1 MKIKNIVDILE
12 SVAPLSLQESY
23 DNSGLIIGELE
34 QVIDSAIICL
44 DATEDVVREAIE
56 LQCKLIIAHHPIV
69 FKGLKRFNNNDYVER
84 VVSLAIKNDIAIYA
98 IHTNLDNALHNGVNH
113 KIADILGLS
122 NIVTLAPKP
131 QQVKKLTF
139 VSNPIVSNEVRA
151 QLQEIGA
158 GIIYPNGPEH
168 YISVGSYSLQGQNLP
183 VVKVEMSFPADRL
196 GQVLNYLQNRSDIS
210 YEISDISN
218 VHPNIGAGLVGHL
231 PAEMEMSAFLH
242 FLKEKME
249 VSCLKYTKPHTDKV
263 SKVALCG
270 GSGSFL
276 LGNAIRQKADIFISS
291 DFKYHDFFDANDN
304 ITIADIGHY
313 ESEQFTMQLIFEII
327 SNKLPNFAVHYTKCR
342 TNPVFYL

>member
-84 VVSLAIKNDIAIYA
+84 VVSLAIKNNIAIYA

-131 QQVKKLTF
+131 QAFKKLTF
-139 VSNPIVSNEVRA
+139 VSKI
-151 QLQEIGA
+151 Q
-158 GIIYPNGPEH
+158 
-168 YISVGSYSLQGQNLP
+168 
-183 VVKVEMSFPADRL
+183 
-196 GQVLNYLQNRSDIS
+196 
-210 YEISDISN
+210 
-218 VHPNIGAGLVGHL
+218 
-231 PAEMEMSAFLH
+231 
-242 FLKEKME
+242 
-249 VSCLKYTKPHTDKV
+249 
-263 SKVALCG
+263 
-270 GSGSFL
+270 
-276 LGNAIRQKADIFISS
+276 SS
-291 DFKYHDFFDANDN
+291 PMK
-304 ITIADIGHY
+304 
-313 ESEQFTMQLIFEII
+313 
-327 SNKLPNFAVHYTKCR
+327 
-342 TNPVFYL
+342 

>member
-1 MKIKNIVDILE
+1 MT
-12 SVAPLSLQESY
+12 SL
-23 DNSGLIIGELE
+23 
-34 QVIDSAIICL
+34 
-44 DATEDVVREAIE
+44 
-56 LQCKLIIAHHPIV
+56 
-69 FKGLKRFNNNDYVER
+69 
-84 VVSLAIKNDIAIYA
+84 
-98 IHTNLDNALHNGVNH
+98 
-113 KIADILGLS
+113 
-122 NIVTLAPKP
+122 
-131 QQVKKLTF
+131 
-139 VSNPIVSNEVRA
+139 
-151 QLQEIGA
+151 
-158 GIIYPNGPEH
+158 
-168 YISVGSYSLQGQNLP
+168 
-183 VVKVEMSFPADRL
+183 
-196 GQVLNYLQNRSDIS
+196 

-249 VSCLKYTKPHTDKV
+249 VSCLKYTKPRSLTKSRKLHFV
-263 SKVALCG
+263 LAVADL
-270 GSGSFL
+270 S